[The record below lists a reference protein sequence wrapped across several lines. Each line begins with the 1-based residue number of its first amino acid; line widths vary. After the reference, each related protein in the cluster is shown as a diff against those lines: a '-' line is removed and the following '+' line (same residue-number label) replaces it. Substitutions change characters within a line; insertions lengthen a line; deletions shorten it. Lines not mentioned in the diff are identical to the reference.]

1 VAEVD
6 LGAIRQRILHL
17 AVAASRDREPQKRF
31 SVKGLF
37 RVHLRAR
44 YDPTDSATIDS
55 EPAVTEAEIFQAA
68 YGDPLGRDY
77 WRAWLSEPFHRL
89 RVADLIATHAAP
101 SEPLFQCTEAQ
112 ILSALFTANFANTSS
127 AIGWLIFT
135 PHIAHLVPASLCD
148 YLSGA
153 EAPTA
158 AAAEETRNRP
168 FPAATEST
176 RRQEGADQPQRP
188 LLLRRRGPEPKVF
201 RRVIDKMKAMSET
214 ELAAMKIVEMA
225 AVFEASSD
233 TCRRARLDVLPK
245 K

>member
-1 VAEVD
+1 VADVD
-6 LGAIRQRILHL
+6 LGAIRQRILDL
-17 AVAASRDREPQKRF
+17 AVAATRDREPQKRF

-44 YDPTDSATIDS
+44 FDPTDSATIAS

-77 WRAWLSEPFHRL
+77 WRAWLSEPFHPL

-112 ILSALFTANFANTSS
+112 ILSVLFTAIFANTSS

-135 PHIAHLVPASLCD
+135 PRIAHLIPASLCE

-158 AAAEETRNRP
+158 AET
-168 FPAATEST
+168 
-176 RRQEGADQPQRP
+176 GAVVEHAPP
-188 LLLRRRGPEPKVF
+188 RGPG
-201 RRVIDKMKAMSET
+201 RVSDVRPRVEREMRDAIENGEMTRDHLRDMFEKKLEQRFKACR
-214 ELAAMKIVEMA
+214 
-225 AVFEASSD
+225 D
-233 TCRRARLDVLPK
+233 TCRKARRTVLSD
-245 K
+245 